1 MQEGYAQ
8 TNALCSPQAES
19 TAAVG
24 YQLELGAM
32 TVRGRVDTHGTV
44 AVGVERR
51 LEPLPATLLLSG
63 QLNHWTDEN
72 KFGVAVTVG

>member
-1 MQEGYAQ
+1 MPQPF
-8 TNALCSPQAES
+8 PQAES

-24 YQLELGAM
+24 YRLDLGAM

-44 AVGVERR
+44 GVGVERR
-51 LEPLPATLLLSG
+51 LEPLPATFLLSG
-63 QLNHWTDEN
+63 QLNHWTDES